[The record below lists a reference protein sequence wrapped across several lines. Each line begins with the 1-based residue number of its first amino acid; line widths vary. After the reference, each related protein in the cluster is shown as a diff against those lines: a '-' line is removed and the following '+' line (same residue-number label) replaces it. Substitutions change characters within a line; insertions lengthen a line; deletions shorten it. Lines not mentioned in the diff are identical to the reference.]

1 MIRKYRNR
9 KRAALSLLLF
19 ALAIIPFT
27 AQAVSLPEALTF
39 IGEEAFRGNLS
50 LTSVQIPENV
60 TEIGE
65 YAFADCVNL
74 AQVTVPAQVESIGAG
89 AFDGCGEALLIITEP
104 DCEGV
109 YFARGNRIDY
119 QADTHYR
126 ALVIAQSYPGTSMRL
141 DAPPNDQAAVHACLN
156 HFATTNWTVTNASNL
171 RASQITPA
179 ILSVFSAATE
189 NDVSL
194 LYYSGHGEEDGSLL
208 GKDLKTLKPAALK
221 DCLDQIP
228 GRKIIIVDACYSG
241 QLIREEEEE
250 TEEGQG
256 GEDEGGTDPEEGGES
271 QGGTSEENG
280 AETGE
285 PGNEGSDENETGES
299 GQSGA
304 NGFGEQGSDDGEA
317 DESGQSSSGESG
329 TGESGGE
336 DSETELEIASSAAS
350 VDGAAQFVSAFQAAF
365 SGGGRLLRGAL
376 NDSNYFV
383 LTAARWD
390 EDCEEGFISSGGAS
404 RDMGFFS
411 YAFCLGCGYNGVT
424 QSATGSLPA
433 DSNEDG
439 AVSLREAY
447 YYASS
452 LALSYND
459 RQHAMLWPSGCAWF
473 APFRP

>member
-1 MIRKYRNR
+1 MIRKCRNR

-19 ALAIIPFT
+19 VLAIIPFT
-27 AQAVSLPEALTF
+27 AHAVSLPEALTF

-60 TEIGE
+60 AEIGE
-65 YAFADCVNL
+65 YAFADCANL

-156 HFATTNWTVTNASNL
+156 HFATTDWTVTNASNL

-241 QLIREEEEE
+241 QLIREENAG
-250 TEEGQG
+250 EEGQG
-256 GEDEGGTDPEEGGES
+256 GEGGADPEEGGEG
-271 QGGTSEENG
+271 QGGNSEESG
-280 AETGE
+280 SETGD
-285 PGNEGSDENETGES
+285 PD
-299 GQSGA
+299 QSGA
-304 NGFGEQGSDDGEA
+304 GESGEQGSDDGEA
-317 DESGQSSSGESG
+317 GESGQSGSGQSGTEEPGEESG
-329 TGESGGE
+329 SDGAG
-336 DSETELEIASSAAS
+336 TELETASSAVSS
-350 VDGAAQFVSAFQAAF
+350 VSSGDGAAKFVSAFQSAF

-390 EDCEEGFISSGGAS
+390 EDCEEGFISSGGSS
-404 RDMGFFS
+404 REMGFFS

-439 AVSLREAY
+439 VVSLREAY
-447 YYASS
+447 NYASS